1 MPASN
6 QSDVVRRYYETD
18 ENLRIRQETH
28 DKYTVPKVDFAKW
41 TLECIDWK
49 GDEIV
54 LDIGSGFGM
63 YYQRLMA
70 IAPMV
75 NYYAVD
81 LSFKMLKAHIAGEE
95 NVALGD
101 AQKLPFADN
110 SFDVVM
116 ANHMLY
122 HLPDIDAALTEI
134 RRVLKPEGKLLAAT
148 NSIHTMPELQVLM
161 RRAIVLLTRYGATQ
175 VRPPAM
181 PSDQFALENGTR
193 MLARHFYAVVR
204 HDIPSQLVFSEI
216 DPAMRYLESM
226 RELREDSLPED
237 VAWDDVMLIMRQQIT
252 QLVKHLGKLE
262 INKVSGA
269 LVASD
274 NGGFIQQFV
283 EKEKA
288 LHTESR

>member
-28 DKYTVPKVDFAKW
+28 DKYTVPKVDFARW
-41 TLECIDWK
+41 VLETIDWN
-49 GDEIV
+49 GDETI
-54 LDIGSGFGM
+54 LDIGTGIGA
-63 YYQRLMA
+63 YYPRL
-70 IAPMV
+70 IALIPEA

-81 LSFKMLKAHIAGEE
+81 LSFKMLKAHPAGESC
-95 NVALGD
+95 VSMSD
-101 AQKLPFADN
+101 VMKLPYADN

-122 HLPDIDAALTEI
+122 HVPDIDAGIKEI
-134 RRVLKPEGKLLAAT
+134 RRVLKPNGKLLAAT

-181 PSDQFALENGTR
+181 PSDNFALENGTR
-193 MLARHFYAVVR
+193 ILARHFYAVVR
-204 HDIPSQLVFSEI
+204 HDIPSQLVFSDIE
-216 DPAMRYLESM
+216 PAMRYLESM
-226 RELREDSLPED
+226 RQMREDSLPED
-237 VAWDDVMLIMRQQIT
+237 VAWEDMMLIMRQQIT

-269 LVASD
+269 LIASD
-274 NGGFIQQFV
+274 SGGFIHEFV
-283 EKEKA
+283 EKEKTA
-288 LHTESR
+288 TANSG